1 MSTPSKKPFTL
12 IVPGGMTPAA
22 VYDPVVAEVTRRGH
36 DIRAVQLPSVRLRSE
51 TGPVR
56 EPPTMYEDAALI
68 AREAEVL
75 ADDGRDVII
84 ISHSYGGVPATE
96 SVRGLSKAARAKEGK
111 PGGVVRLAYMTS
123 LVPELGAA
131 ANEVLTNR
139 PRAAGTSVEMDMD
152 EHGWIFITD
161 PAQAASLIAAEIPV
175 EEGERLAREL
185 SYHSSTSFTSPLTY
199 AGYKDVA
206 VSYLLCEKDITIPH
220 ESQAD
225 MIELV
230 ERESGNKVDVTRI
243 QAGHAPNLTAFKEV
257 VDWIVGMA
265 EKAVADGAGDS

>member
-1 MSTPSKKPFTL
+1 MSTLSKKPFTL

-68 AREAEVL
+68 AKEAEAL
-75 ADDGRDVII
+75 ADAGRDVII

-123 LVPELGAA
+123 LVPELGVA
-131 ANEVLTNR
+131 ANDVLTNR
-139 PRAAGTSVEMDMD
+139 PRAAGPSAEMDMD
-152 EHGWIFITD
+152 
-161 PAQAASLIAAEIPV
+161 
-175 EEGERLAREL
+175 
-185 SYHSSTSFTSPLTY
+185 
-199 AGYKDVA
+199 
-206 VSYLLCEKDITIPH
+206 VSYDLMVSSKANPDSIHRITHRAGTRLDLHHGPGPGRKPDSGRDTGGGGRTPDPGAVVPLVNQLHKPPDIRR
-220 ESQAD
+220 
-225 MIELV
+225 V
-230 ERESGNKVDVTRI
+230 
-243 QAGHAPNLTAFKEV
+243 
-257 VDWIVGMA
+257 
-265 EKAVADGAGDS
+265 

>member
-1 MSTPSKKPFTL
+1 MSHPSKKPFTL

-22 VYDPVVAEVTRRGH
+22 VYDPVVDEVTRRGH

-56 EPPTMYEDAALI
+56 EPPTMYEDAAVI
-68 AREAEVL
+68 AREAEAL
-75 ADDGRDVII
+75 ADMGRDVII

-96 SVRGLSKAARAKEGK
+96 SVRGLAKAVRAKEGK

-131 ANEVLTNR
+131 ANEVTTNR
-139 PRAAGTSVEMDMD
+139 PRAAGHSVEMDMD
-152 EHGWIFITD
+152 EHGWVFITD
-161 PAQAASLIAAEIPV
+161 PAHAASVIAAEIPA
-175 EEGERLAREL
+175 EEGERLTREL
-185 SYHSSTSFTSPLTY
+185 SYHSSTSFTNPLTY

-206 VSYLLCEKDITIPH
+206 VSYLLCEKDNSIPH
-220 ESQAD
+220 ESQTD

-243 QAGHAPNLTAFKEV
+243 QAGHAPNLTAFNEV
-257 VDWIVGMA
+257 VEWIVGMA